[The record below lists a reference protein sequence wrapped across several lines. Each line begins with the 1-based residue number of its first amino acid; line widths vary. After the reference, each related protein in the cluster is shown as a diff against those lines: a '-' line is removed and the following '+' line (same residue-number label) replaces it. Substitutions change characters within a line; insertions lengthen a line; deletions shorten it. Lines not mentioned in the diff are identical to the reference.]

1 MAKVHVTVNLT
12 NCLSTRVRM
21 HLMETTHCKSVPE
34 TKGQMTTCH
43 TVTSPHLRC
52 YITTLRPGASSYCW
66 PTFVNTAVLMQSGA
80 SGVAGEGVWKGDDVH
95 QMLRLRNY
103 PPGATCCSPA
113 VWDLCKE
120 RQSHTEA
127 FVTVF
132 IKCCHITEWIN
143 FIIAIAKILLLFNI
157 EWMCNTTLWYCL
169 PTKVQCI

>member
-1 MAKVHVTVNLT
+1 MCPQWRWRGECCPVSRPVKVRQKVSLHRH
-12 NCLSTRVRM
+12 CYGKGPRHCQPHQLSKHTGQDAPDGNNT
-21 HLMETTHCKSVPE
+21 LQKLPE

-52 YITTLRPGASSYCW
+52 YITTLCPGASMYCW

-80 SGVAGEGVWKGDDVH
+80 SGVVGEGVWKGDDVH
-95 QMLRLRNY
+95 QMLRLCNY

-127 FVTVF
+127 FV
-132 IKCCHITEWIN
+132 
-143 FIIAIAKILLLFNI
+143 AAG
-157 EWMCNTTLWYCL
+157 TLHEMLSLDW
-169 PTKVQCI
+169 VD